1 MPCGWTSFCLGKKSL
16 KAGRKVAAFSKR
28 YASLILLLKHNQMNY
43 TKLTTLGLCSMGIVT
58 PALSKNGQAEKKPN
72 RRPNIIF
79 MMSDDHAYQAI
90 SAYGS
95 IVNKTP
101 NIDRI
106 ANDGAIFMH
115 NYCANSI
122 STPSRA
128 CALTG
133 KHSHKNGVLTWDAID
148 TAQVTFPKLLRSNG
162 YRTGIFGKWHLGSNP
177 AGFDEWMVYP
187 GQGSYYNPDYLTAK
201 GPVQIEGYS
210 EEVTT
215 NLALDFL
222 KRQSN
227 PDQPFL
233 LVCNF
238 KAPHR
243 SWMPGPKYLTM
254 YANDTIPEPET
265 LFDDYSD
272 RATPASQHKMG
283 IDKHMHMGYDL
294 KVPMGED
301 YWDKVGGYERMTPA
315 QKEAWNKAYGPE
327 IYKFLIERPKGKDLV
342 RWKYQHYMK
351 DYLRCVAAVDDNI
364 GRILD
369 YLKENN
375 LEENTIVVYCAD
387 QGFYLGE
394 HGWFDKRWMYEESF
408 RMPLLMR
415 WPNGIKKG
423 ITIDQLTQNI
433 DFAPTLLE
441 AAGIK
446 APKEMQGK
454 SMLPLLEGKKVK
466 WRDALYYH
474 YYDHIGEHG
483 VARHYGVRTDRYKLI
498 HYYTT
503 NEWELFD
510 LDKDPKEMHSQYS
523 NPAYADV
530 KKMLLKKL
538 EQLKVEYQIPDSLT
552 KELMEK
558 FDKK

>member
-1 MPCGWTSFCLGKKSL
+1 
-16 KAGRKVAAFSKR
+16 
-28 YASLILLLKHNQMNY
+28 MNY
-43 TKLTTLGLCSMGIVT
+43 TKLTTLGICTVGVVI
-58 PALSKNGQAEKKPN
+58 PALSKDAKVEKKQSG
-72 RRPNIIF
+72 RPNIIF
-79 MMSDDHAYQAI
+79 IMSDDHAYQAI

-95 IVNKTP
+95 TINRTP

-106 ANDGAIFMH
+106 ASDGAIFTH

-122 STPSRA
+122 SSPSRA
-128 CALTG
+128 CVLTG
-133 KHSHKNGVLTWDAID
+133 KHSHLNGVLTWESID
-148 TAQVTFPKLLRSNG
+148 TAQVTFPKIFHSNG
-162 YRTGIFGKWHLGSNP
+162 YKTGIFGKWHLGSDP

-187 GQGSYYNPDYLTAK
+187 GQGNYYNPDYLTSK
-201 GPVQIEGYS
+201 GKVQIEGYS
-210 EEVTT
+210 VEVTT
-215 NLALDFL
+215 DLALDFL
-222 KRQSN
+222 KRQSST
-227 PDQPFL
+227 DSPFL
-233 LVCNF
+233 LICNY

-243 SWMPGPKYLTM
+243 TWMPGPKYLTM

-265 LFDDYSD
+265 LFDDYSN

-283 IDKHMHMGYDL
+283 IGKDMALGYDL
-294 KVPMGED
+294 KVPIGD
-301 YWDKVGGYERMTPA
+301 GYWDKVYGYDRMTPT
-315 QKEAWNKAYGPE
+315 QKDAWCKAYGPE
-327 IYKFLIERPKGKDLV
+327 IYKFMVDKPTGKDLV

-351 DYLRCVAAVDDNI
+351 DYLRCVAAVDDNV
-364 GRILD
+364 GRLLD
-369 YLKENN
+369 YLKKNN

-423 ITIDQLTQNI
+423 ITLDQLTQNI
-433 DFAPTLLE
+433 DFAPTLLD

-474 YYDHIGEHG
+474 YYDHIGEHS

-503 NEWELFD
+503 DEWELFD
-510 LDKDPKEMHSQYS
+510 LEKDPKEMHSEYS
-523 NPAYADV
+523 NPAYADI

-552 KELMEK
+552 KKLM
-558 FDKK
+558 DKKAAAH